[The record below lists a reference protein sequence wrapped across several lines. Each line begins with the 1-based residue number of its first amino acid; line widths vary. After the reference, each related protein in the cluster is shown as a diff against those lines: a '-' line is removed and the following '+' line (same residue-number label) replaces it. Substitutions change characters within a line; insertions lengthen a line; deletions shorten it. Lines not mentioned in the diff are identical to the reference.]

1 MELNLVEK
9 VIALEGV
16 ELMNGLG
23 PDQIANIAAIAT
35 EVHYL
40 PGRSILEETKPLD
53 ALYIIV
59 DGSVELTRDGVPL
72 DTVGTNAVLGAWALF
87 HDKDPVR
94 IGATAREDT
103 RALRIGREE
112 FYELL
117 SDNADITAAI
127 LSALIQRMERLVQA

>member
-16 ELMNGLG
+16 ELLNGLG
-23 PDQIANIAAIAT
+23 PDQMANIAAIAT

-40 PGRSILEETKPLD
+40 PDRPILEETKPLD
-53 ALYIIV
+53 ALYVIV

-72 DTVGTNAVLGAWALF
+72 DTAGVNAVLGAWGLF

-94 IGATAREDT
+94 IGAKTREDT
-103 RALRIGREE
+103 RVLRIGREE

-117 SDNADITAAI
+117 SDNSDITAAMF
-127 LSALIQRMERLVQA
+127 STLIQRMERLVEA

>member
-16 ELMNGLG
+16 ELMSGLE
-23 PDQIANIAAIAT
+23 PDLMANIAAIAT
-35 EVHYL
+35 EVHFL
-40 PGRSILEETKPLD
+40 PGRPILEETKPLD

-59 DGSVELTRDGVPL
+59 DGSVELTRDGVPV
-72 DTVGTNAVLGAWALF
+72 DTAGVNAVLGAWALF

-103 RALRIGREE
+103 RVLSIGWNGWCRR
-112 FYELL
+112 
-117 SDNADITAAI
+117 DGRA
-127 LSALIQRMERLVQA
+127 ER